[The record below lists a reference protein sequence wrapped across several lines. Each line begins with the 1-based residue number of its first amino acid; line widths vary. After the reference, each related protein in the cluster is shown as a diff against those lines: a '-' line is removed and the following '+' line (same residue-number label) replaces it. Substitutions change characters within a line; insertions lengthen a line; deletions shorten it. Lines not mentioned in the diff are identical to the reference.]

1 MANMDIFQQ
10 DAFGLMQVTAA
21 VNQQQFVPSRL
32 RDMGLFRSR
41 GITTTTVGIEQRGNT
56 LALVQTSPRGAP
68 PEQRVRDRRKMRPL
82 NVPHLS
88 KEAVIYADQVQGVRA
103 FGTESDAEMV
113 GQIVD
118 QETGLVRTEIDMTEE
133 NLMLGAVRGQILDAD
148 GSVIYNLFD
157 EFDVS
162 EPAPVN
168 FALGTATT
176 KVRNKC
182 AEVKRRMAKEM
193 QAGGMPFRVH
203 AFCGDNF
210 FDKLVSHQ
218 DVEKAYERYQDGAM
232 LREDLVYEAFPFAG
246 VTFENYRSSD
256 DETVGIGADECRF
269 FAVGIPGLF
278 DMVYAPADTMDTVNT
293 IGLPRYAI
301 PGMDPSGKQKYMS
314 YEVQANPLPY
324 CTRPQTLLK
333 GTVAA

>member
-21 VNQQQFVPSRL
+21 VNKQQFVPSRL
-32 RDMGLFRSR
+32 RDMGLFRER

-68 PEQRVRDRRKMRPL
+68 PEQRVRDRRNMRPL

-103 FGTESDAEMV
+103 FGTETEAEMV
-113 GQIVD
+113 QQIVD
-118 QETGLVRTEIDMTEE
+118 QETSLVRTEIDMTEE
-133 NLMLGAVRGQILDAD
+133 NLMLGAVSGKILDANGD
-148 GSVIYNLFD
+148 LIYNLFD
-157 EFDVS
+157 EFDVA
-162 EPAPVN
+162 EPNAIN
-168 FALGTATT
+168 FALGTGGT

-182 AEVKRRMAKEM
+182 ASVKRKMAAAM

-203 AFCGDNF
+203 AFCGDGF
-210 FDKLVSHQ
+210 FDSLVSHQ
-218 DVEKAYERYQDGAM
+218 DVEQAYERYQDGAM

-246 VTFENYRSSD
+246 ITFENYRSSD
-256 DETVGIGADECRF
+256 DGEVGIGEDECRF
-269 FAVGIPGLF
+269 FAVGVPGLF
-278 DMVYAPADTMDTVNT
+278 DMVYAPADTIDTVNT
-293 IGLPRYAI
+293 IGLPRYAL

-314 YEVQANPLPY
+314 YEIQANPLPY

-333 GTVAA
+333 GTKS